1 VTKKLEIPSFMGQ
14 LTVSDGTSGR
24 SCPIH
29 DLLYC
34 KLCLEEQKHDAKGHM
49 SKIYSSKKSTSTGNH
64 LAHAT
69 GKHGKDY
76 HDQDQPQPKL
86 TTWVKKLGERAPA
99 STQYEF
105 NRDVALF
112 MCRDLVPF
120 HAVEKQGFR
129 DFCEK
134 TFHSICLQQTL

>member
-1 VTKKLEIPSFMGQ
+1 MGQ

-34 KLCLEEQKHDAKGHM
+34 KLCLEEQKLDAKGHM

-99 STQYEF
+99 ST
-105 NRDVALF
+105 
-112 MCRDLVPF
+112 
-120 HAVEKQGFR
+120 
-129 DFCEK
+129 
-134 TFHSICLQQTL
+134 

>member
-1 VTKKLEIPSFMGQ
+1 MGQ

-24 SCPIH
+24 SCPID

-34 KLCLEEQKHDAKGHM
+34 KLCLEEQKLDAKGHM

-76 HDQDQPQPKL
+76 HDPK
-86 TTWVKKLGERAPA
+86 T
-99 STQYEF
+99 
-105 NRDVALF
+105 NRN
-112 MCRDLVPF
+112 R
-120 HAVEKQGFR
+120 
-129 DFCEK
+129 
-134 TFHSICLQQTL
+134 S